1 MKEYVIIQNNKR
13 INLKFDFLKKD
24 MVFTISLILAI
35 ASCFLHT
42 PKLEYIN
49 PKVMVSLFNLMIA
62 IKAFEELKLLDK
74 FAITILNKCNNSRTV
89 SAILISLC
97 FVCSMFV
104 TNDVALLTFVPLTL
118 IISKKTNMKMMETI
132 ILQTVAANIGSSLT
146 PMGNPQNLFIYSYYG
161 IKPMAFFATILL
173 IAVLGIGLMYF
184 SIKRLPKSE
193 LKVELPTI
201 SIVNRK
207 EALIWGIVLAV
218 IIASILGL
226 ISYQIGL
233 MITLIT
239 VVLLNRN
246 LLLKIDY
253 LLLITFLSFFI
264 FIGNI
269 SNTNAVH
276 AFASANLKDSTSVF
290 FSSIFLSQLI
300 SNVPASILLSHFTT
314 DWKPLLLG
322 VNLGGLGTIVA
333 SLASVISYKLF
344 IQANPQDSKMYLI
357 KFSIYNFTF
366 LVFLT
371 LVHYV
376 IFRI

>member
-24 MVFTISLILAI
+24 MVFTLSLILAI

-42 PKLEYIN
+42 PKIEYIN

-146 PMGNPQNLFIYSYYG
+146 PMGNPQNLFIYSYYE

-173 IAVLGIGLMYF
+173 IAMLGIGLMYF

-193 LKVELPTI
+193 LKVGLPTI

-239 VVLLNRN
+239 VALLNRN

-253 LLLITFLSFFI
+253 LLLITFFSFFI

-322 VNLGGLGTIVA
+322 VNLGGLGTIIA

-371 LVHYV
+371 LVQYV
-376 IFRI
+376 IFKI

>member
-1 MKEYVIIQNNKR
+1 
-13 INLKFDFLKKD
+13 
-24 MVFTISLILAI
+24 
-35 ASCFLHT
+35 
-42 PKLEYIN
+42 
-49 PKVMVSLFNLMIA
+49 
-62 IKAFEELKLLDK
+62 
-74 FAITILNKCNNSRTV
+74 
-89 SAILISLC
+89 
-97 FVCSMFV
+97 
-104 TNDVALLTFVPLTL
+104 
-118 IISKKTNMKMMETI
+118 MKMMETI

-239 VVLLNRN
+239 VALLNRN

-253 LLLITFLSFFI
+253 LLLITFFSFFI

-376 IFRI
+376 IFKI

>member
-1 MKEYVIIQNNKR
+1 
-13 INLKFDFLKKD
+13 

-253 LLLITFLSFFI
+253 LLLITFLSF
-264 FIGNI
+264 
-269 SNTNAVH
+269 
-276 AFASANLKDSTSVF
+276 L
-290 FSSIFLSQLI
+290 FS
-300 SNVPASILLSHFTT
+300 
-314 DWKPLLLG
+314 LG
-322 VNLGGLGTIVA
+322 I
-333 SLASVISYKLF
+333 YR
-344 IQANPQDSKMYLI
+344 IQMQYTHLQVQ
-357 KFSIYNFTF
+357 T
-366 LVFLT
+366 
-371 LVHYV
+371 
-376 IFRI
+376 